1 MLSPCLK
8 YRRVK
13 AHAEVSDELATDD
26 FPLCHGL
33 QSVTANLVGRGFCV
47 IWNEESSDSREDE
60 DEMLERPDRSET
72 LPDSLPLSKR

>member
-1 MLSPCLK
+1 LK

-13 AHAEVSDELATDD
+13 AHAEVSDELATDG

-33 QSVTANLVGRGFCV
+33 QSVTANLVGRRFCV
-47 IWNEESSDSREDE
+47 IWNEEISDSREDE